1 MTFDKKKFILGAT
14 QTGMAEMQVNF
25 LAEQFRLSYAAA
37 DDLLGLE
44 HKLRD
49 EFNAS
54 IFALGEDAEARAI
67 LARVQLDD
75 LSKDFLRM
83 EARVEG
89 SLRIGKNDVT
99 RAIYAN
105 SALHSLA
112 IITVMGVYI
121 YWWV

>member
-37 DDLLGLE
+37 DDLHGLE

-75 LSKDFLRM
+75 LGKDFLRM
-83 EARVEG
+83 V
-89 SLRIGKNDVT
+89 
-99 RAIYAN
+99 
-105 SALHSLA
+105 SAFR
-112 IITVMGVYI
+112 GQFENR
-121 YWWV
+121 